1 MFGALIMGQRL
12 RRRFELPFCSATE
25 RILKEFEIVLFTLKP
40 ERRALALAMK
50 VMIFSVVS
58 VIEPKLDQ
66 ERAAN
71 ESPCSLTAC
80 PTRFCFLMLACS
92 AG

>member
-1 MFGALIMGQRL
+1 MGQRL
-12 RRRFELPFCSATE
+12 RRRFELPFCNATE

-40 ERRALALAMK
+40 ERSPLALAMK

-71 ESPCSLTAC
+71 ESPCSLTAS
-80 PTRFCFLMLACS
+80 PTKFCFLMLAAS